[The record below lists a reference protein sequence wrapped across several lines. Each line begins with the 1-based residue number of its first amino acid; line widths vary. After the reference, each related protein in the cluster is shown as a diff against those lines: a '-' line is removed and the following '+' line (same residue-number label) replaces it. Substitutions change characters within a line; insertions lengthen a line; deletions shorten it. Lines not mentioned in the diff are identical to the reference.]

1 MITGVIIET
10 DIIGSDLLKNS
21 DPETQSNMP
30 DVPYEPDLDIEID
43 FPRGTQNAI
52 LFFKCELQLWNL
64 VIINYL
70 MFVFLPLLFI
80 FFIFFNPN
88 KTQQLI
94 LEMRRRIES
103 KRLKE
108 HFLAPKKTLPQSN
121 SL

>member
-64 VIINYL
+64 VMIINPL
-70 MFVFLPLLFI
+70 MFMLLPLLLIFI
-80 FFIFFNPN
+80 FFFFN
-88 KTQQLI
+88 
-94 LEMRRRIES
+94 S
-103 KRLKE
+103 KL
-108 HFLAPKKTLPQSN
+108 N
-121 SL
+121 S